1 MLVIDAVLRPVR
13 SGNVYEDTVERL
25 LQAIKLGIVPRG
37 ARLPPE
43 RHLAV
48 RLGVSRETLRSA
60 INALQEEGYLESRR
74 GRYGGT
80 FVTYQPSAQRRRS
93 GIPHEMRGSIGD
105 ILTLRGV
112 LEPGAAAVAAS
123 RDLGPQAR
131 ADLRARLDGVMNAAP
146 VDYRQAD
153 SWFHLTLAE
162 LAGSPSLLVAVA
174 DVRVRVNELLDAIP
188 LLSPNIEHSNDQH
201 AAIVDAV
208 LAGQPDQARQA
219 MAEHLDG
226 TAALLRGFLG

>member
-1 MLVIDAVLRPVR
+1 MVIDAVLRPVR

-25 LQAIKLGIVPRG
+25 LQAVKLGIVPRG

-60 INALQEEGYLESRR
+60 INVLQEEGYLESRR

-80 FVTYQPSAQRRRS
+80 FVTYQPAAQRPRR
-93 GIPHEMRGSIGD
+93 GIPHEVRGSIGD
-105 ILTLRGV
+105 ILTLRSV

-146 VDYRQAD
+146 ADYRQAD
-153 SWFHLTLAE
+153 SWLHLTLAE

-174 DVRVRVNELLDAIP
+174 DERVRVNELLDAIP
-188 LLSPNIEHSNDQH
+188 LLPPNIDHSNDQH
-201 AAIVDAV
+201 AAVVDAV
-208 LAGQPDQARQA
+208 LAGKPEQARQA

>member
-1 MLVIDAVLRPVR
+1 VVVIDALLRPVR

-25 LQAIKLGIVPRG
+25 LQVIKLGIVPRG

-43 RHLAV
+43 RDLAA

-60 INALQEEGYLESRR
+60 ISALAEEGYLQARR

-80 FVTYQPSAQRRRS
+80 FVIYQPTQRRRAD
-93 GIPHEMRGSIGD
+93 IPDEMRGSISD
-105 ILTLRGV
+105 ILTLRSV

-131 ADLRARLDGVMNAAP
+131 AGLRDRLDGVRNAAAG
-146 VDYRQAD
+146 DYRQAD
-153 SWFHLTLAE
+153 SWLHLTLAE
-162 LAGSPSLLVAVA
+162 LTGSPSLLVAVA
-174 DVRVRVNELLDAIP
+174 DVRARVNELLDAIP
-188 LLSPNIEHSNDQH
+188 LLPPNIQHSNDQH
-201 AAIVDAV
+201 EAIVEAV
-208 LAGQPDQARQA
+208 LAGKAGQARRT
-219 MAEHLDG
+219 MAEHIDG